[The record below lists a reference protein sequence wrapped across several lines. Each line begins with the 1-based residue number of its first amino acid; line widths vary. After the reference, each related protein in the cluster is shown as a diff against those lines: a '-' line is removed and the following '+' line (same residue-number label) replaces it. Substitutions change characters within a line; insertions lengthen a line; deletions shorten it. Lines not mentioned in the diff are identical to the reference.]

1 MKTEQKIAPAALR
14 RGIAFLC
21 TLMLTLMAVTLPAE
35 AVVNMEG
42 PFNVPN
48 IELSDNN
55 YKNGTQPSLKN
66 PTLKLNGEG
75 SWTAAGTEI
84 TGTVKPAE
92 YRGKLGAMT
101 RYQCEGAASST
112 LTIKNTSQ
120 DESLLKFS
128 YTPVSHDGKLTFVHN
143 DKTETGG
150 RSGGT
155 YSAILAPN
163 ETVTVTLTTTGET
176 AVETSSNHDRS
187 KYIAEATLRDIELT
201 SMNTDISVTFMT
213 AEGGSYYAT
222 TADGEKLQ
230 MGDTYTKPRNTEY
243 TFYADSYPDYNFVGW
258 YVADHKLSS
267 KREFTTSFNESC
279 TVVARFVSKGAA
291 LFETGKEKD
300 KQYFVDL
307 KEAVEAAQNTQSSI
321 ITLES
326 SGTITGNYAIPAGI
340 TLLIPFDDDKTL
352 YEATPTATTSQA
364 GATPFRTLTMTAN
377 SSITL
382 EKGAAISVG
391 GQYYAAPGGS
401 KGKMVGPYG
410 YIKMESGSAITVQNG
425 ASLYAWGFISGS
437 GSVTVEK
444 GGSVYEWYQ
453 ILDFRGGV
461 ESTKMGNKVFPFNQ
475 YAVQNIEVPLTVYA
489 GASETVYTALYALK
503 SVNPTSI
510 SFIGDKGL
518 FKLTSGS
525 LTKAYDGSTDRMIYT
540 INGVAELSTLSLKL
554 ATIKVNSSSYVLPLT
569 NNMTV
574 DLKSGSKLT
583 VNQTVALLPGVEVS
597 IAKGAE
603 LTVSS
608 EKSMFI
614 YDVDEWG
621 KYFGGGDSNSRFIP
635 VVYAPGRTGTRAPLA
650 DAKIDVNGLLRVTK
664 IKAFDWGS
672 FTDYNHDI
680 YTTEHGA
687 NICSSEGTGKYIQL
701 GNCEK
706 SEEFTYQYDGS
717 TTKHD
722 IRITPAQLLNKD
734 GSYTPTAGSKAGD
747 TFTYCTGSEC
757 GGGTWVKNLQ
767 VAAIIGSTGTQTP
780 YPTLQDA
787 VGAYEPDD
795 NTAPKN
801 YIKLLHST
809 TEEITAKNDLYLDLN
824 GCTVTGDFKMGN
836 NTLYGMDSSVKG
848 YNALPKGKIVG
859 SVVPYAKTTYQTP
872 PTENK
877 EYDRYVA
884 IQGKE
889 GTTSTLSFHRFNIS
903 VTGYRFELAT
913 GGTPQCAL
921 FFIGK
926 FQGDAEAKKHLT
938 KLGFT
943 LTDIDDTEKKYG
955 CTITGKTIPLMPTG
969 GGTSTSEVVQDAEGA
984 YFFEAYLMRS
994 FDKNNAD
1001 TYKKTFSAI
1010 AQATFDNG
1018 TQDSDPKWLSFW
1030 DAWTDPNMDTDQK
1043 TILKNFLDG
1052 LDTTN

>member
-35 AVVNMEG
+35 AVVKMEG

-66 PTLKLNGEG
+66 PTLQLNGEG

-84 TGTVKPAE
+84 TGTVKPAD
-92 YRGKLGAMT
+92 YRGKSGAMT

-155 YSAILAPN
+155 YSAILAHN

-176 AVETSSNHDRS
+176 AVEPSSNHDRS

-213 AEGGSYYAT
+213 AEGGSYYAM
-222 TADGEKLQ
+222 TADGKELQ

-503 SVNPTSI
+503 RVNPTSI

-540 INGVAELSTLSLKL
+540 INGVAELSTLSLNL
-554 ATIKVNSSSYVLPLT
+554 AAIKVNSSSYVLPLT

-722 IRITPAQLLNKD
+722 IRITPARLLNKD
-734 GSYTPTAGSKAGD
+734 GSYTTTAGSKAGD

-757 GGGTWVKNLQ
+757 GGGTWVQNLK
-767 VAAIIGSTGTQTP
+767 VAAIIDSTGKQTP
-780 YPTLQDA
+780 YPTLQKA
-787 VGAYEPDD
+787 VEAYEPDD
-795 NTAPKN
+795 STAPKN

-809 TEEITAKNDLYLDLN
+809 TEEINAQSDLYLDLN

-836 NTLYGMDSSVKG
+836 NTLYGMDSSAGTG
-848 YNALPKGKIVG
+848 YVTAPRGKIVG
-859 SVVPYAKTTYQTP
+859 GVSYYAKTYETP
-872 PTENK
+872 PTVDG

-884 IQGKE
+884 ILGQDQ
-889 GTTSTLSFHRFNIS
+889 TLSFHHFNIS
-903 VTGYRFELAT
+903 VTGYRFELAA
-913 GGTPQCAL
+913 PQCAL
-921 FFIGK
+921 IFCGK
-926 FQGDAEAKKHLT
+926 FQGDDAAKDYLKS
-938 KLGFT
+938 LGFT
-943 LTDIDDTEKKYG
+943 LTGDNSTESKNKMSDASNEEFVKK
-955 CTITGKTIPLMPTG
+955 
-969 GGTSTSEVVQDAEGA
+969 EGD
-984 YFFEAYLMRS
+984 AYLFELYLIRS
-994 FDKNNAD
+994 FEKNSSDKTAY
-1001 TYKKTFSAI
+1001 TEEFSAT
-1010 AQATFDNG
+1010 ARATFKNGG
-1018 TQDSDPKWLSFW
+1018 TQDSGPKDSETKDSKTQHLSFQK
-1030 DAWTDPNMDTDQK
+1030 AWQNALDPNSSMKQEDK
-1043 TILKNFLDG
+1043 EILQNFLNEFG
-1052 LDTTN
+1052 ITI